1 MNILFLCTSNLNR
14 SKTAERHFA
23 TKEPHI
29 HFRSAGLSKKECQRN
44 GTILCT
50 EEMLVW
56 ADLIYVME
64 AEHIRRIEEYTGT
77 KYLDKI
83 LNLHIPD
90 VYQYCDHELIEQL
103 DARRKEMQ
111 LEELFARIESPS
123 SHASALRLFQVSEKE
138 LAKTFKPD
146 GIYNEQKDTEAPN
159 IHPTNSSLAQDKPD
173 KGSQ

>member
-14 SKTAERHFA
+14 SKTAEKHFA

-123 SHASALRLFQVSEKE
+123 SHTSALRLFQVSEKE

-146 GIYNEQKDTEAPN
+146 GIDNEQKDTEAPN